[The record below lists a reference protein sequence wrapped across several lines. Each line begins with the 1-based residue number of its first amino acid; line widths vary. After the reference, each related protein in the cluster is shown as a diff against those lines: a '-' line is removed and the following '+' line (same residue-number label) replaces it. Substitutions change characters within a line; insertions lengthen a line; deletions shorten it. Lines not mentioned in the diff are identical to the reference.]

1 MAGRGGSGDRS
12 QGTGSTT
19 TSGGSSADRI
29 KGELIE
35 KLAPLG
41 LVLAVLFVGLLTLF
55 PFLAAILW
63 GVVLAIAVAPLHQK
77 LLLSLGNRRGLAAI
91 ITGCGLALS
100 FVLPAIGIARALA
113 SFLPSALNWVERV
126 ALAGLGTA
134 PEPVLKVPLIGKSL
148 AEFWHTLGTDIS
160 SVATHF
166 GDELKALLVWVAYE
180 AEVLGIFVFE
190 FAIGVIIAAAL
201 LYNFDRVS
209 ELSQKFFDRLGGTFA
224 KRMAALSV
232 VTTRQTVI
240 GVLGAALAQALV
252 ATFSYVVAGVP
263 GWIIWSGITF
273 ILALIQIG
281 PALVFVPISIWL
293 WSQGQPGM
301 AVFVLL
307 WGLLVVNL
315 VDNIVRPWLVSKG
328 AHMPAI
334 LAFLGALGGLVEWGL
349 VGVFLG
355 PVVVAVCYEMILK
368 WIEPDTLPQA
378 QPPGLGKE
386 RP

>member
-1 MAGRGGSGDRS
+1 VAGTRGSGKPTE
-12 QGTGSTT
+12 GTREAPTS
-19 TSGGSSADRI
+19 SGGAIDRL

-35 KLAPLG
+35 RLAPLG
-41 LVLAVLFVGLLTLF
+41 LVLAVLFVGILTLY

-77 LLLSLGNRRGLAAI
+77 LLLSLGSRRGLAAT
-91 ITGCGLALS
+91 ITGCGLALC

-134 PEPVLKVPLIGKSL
+134 PEPVLNLPLVGKSL
-148 AEFWHTLGTDIS
+148 ADLWHSLGTDIS

-166 GDELKALLVWVAYE
+166 GGELKALLVWVAYE

-190 FAIGVIIAAAL
+190 FAIGVLIAAVL
-201 LYNFDRVS
+201 VYNFDRVA
-209 ELSQKFFDRLGGTFA
+209 ELSQKFFDRLGGSFA
-224 KRMAALSV
+224 QRMAALSV

-240 GVLGAALAQALV
+240 GVLGAALAQTLV

-281 PALVFVPISIWL
+281 PALVFVPMSIWL
-293 WSQGQPGM
+293 WTQGQTGM
-301 AVFVLL
+301 AIFILV

-328 AHMPAI
+328 THIPAI

-368 WIEPDTLPQA
+368 WIEPDTLPHA
-378 QPPGLGKE
+378 QTPRLGKE

>member
-1 MAGRGGSGDRS
+1 MAQLGGSGEPTKGS
-12 QGTGSTT
+12 SSTT
-19 TSGGSSADRI
+19 TSGDGAIDRTQ
-29 KGELIE
+29 GELIE
-35 KLAPLG
+35 RLAPLG
-41 LVLAVLFVGLLTLF
+41 LVLAVLFVGLLTLL
-55 PFLAAILW
+55 PFLAATLW

-77 LLLSLGNRRGLAAI
+77 LLMSLGNRRGLAAT
-91 ITGCGLALS
+91 ITGFGLALC
-100 FVLPAIGIARALA
+100 FVLPAIGIGRALA

-134 PEPVLKVPLIGKSL
+134 PEPVLNLPLVGKSL
-148 AEFWHTLGTDIS
+148 ADLWHSLGTDIS

-166 GDELKALLVWVAYE
+166 GDELKALLVWFAYE

-190 FAIGVIIAAAL
+190 FAIGVIIAAVL
-201 LYNFDRVS
+201 VYNFDRVS
-209 ELSQKFFDRLGGTFA
+209 ELSQKFFDRLGGSFA
-224 KRMAALSV
+224 QRMAALSV
-232 VTTRQTVI
+232 ITTRQTVI
-240 GVLGAALAQALV
+240 GVLGAALAQTLV
-252 ATFSYVVAGVP
+252 ATFSYVVAGIP

-281 PALVFVPISIWL
+281 PALVFVPMSIWL

-301 AVFVLL
+301 AIFILL

-328 AHMPAI
+328 AHIPAI

-378 QPPGLGKE
+378 QPPGHRTE